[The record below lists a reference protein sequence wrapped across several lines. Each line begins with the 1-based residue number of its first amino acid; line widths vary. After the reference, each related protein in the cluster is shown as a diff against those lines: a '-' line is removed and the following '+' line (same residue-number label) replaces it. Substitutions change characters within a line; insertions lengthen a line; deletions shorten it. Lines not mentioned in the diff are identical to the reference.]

1 MIIFNF
7 KIKQEIIFIR
17 YLGTC
22 MHKEPFIQTEG
33 NTLYIFNKVASIDI

>member
-7 KIKQEIIFIR
+7 KIEQEIIFIR

-22 MHKEPFIQTEG
+22 MHKETLIQTEG
-33 NTLYIFNKVASIDI
+33 NTLIDL